1 MIKLNGK
8 EYECASKIPIDLLD
22 DKWKFLILWTLSSK
36 PLRISE
42 LAEKIPDISQRT
54 LSRKLKALEEV
65 SLINRI
71 VFPEVPPKVEYS
83 LTIHS
88 ERLLEVIQTMQ
99 KWGEQYAKDMG
110 GILVD
115 ECKI

>member
-1 MIKLNGK
+1 MIKLNEK
-8 EYECASKIPIDLLD
+8 QYECPSKIPMDLVD
-22 DKWKFLILWTLSSK
+22 DKWKFLILWNLAIN

-65 SLINRI
+65 SLVQRV

-83 LTIHS
+83 LTIHG
-88 ERLLEVIQTMQ
+88 ERLLEIFGIMA

-110 GILVD
+110 AIID
-115 ECKI
+115 

>member
-1 MIKLNGK
+1 MIESNGK
-8 EYECASKIPIDLLD
+8 KYACTSKIPIDLVD
-22 DKWKFLILWTLSSK
+22 DKWKFLILWNLAIK

-42 LAEKIPDISQRT
+42 LSERIPETSQRT

-65 SLINRI
+65 SLVQRV

-83 LTIHS
+83 LTIHG
-88 ERLLEVIQTMQ
+88 ERLVEIFATMT

-110 GILVD
+110 AIID
-115 ECKI
+115 

>member
-1 MIKLNGK
+1 MVELNGK
-8 EYECASKIPIDLLD
+8 KYECTSKIPIDLVD
-22 DKWKFLILWTLSSK
+22 DKWKFLILWNLAIT

-65 SLINRI
+65 SLVRRE
-71 VFPEVPPKVEYS
+71 VFAEVPPKVEYS
-83 LTIHS
+83 LTIHAQ
-88 ERLLEVIQTMQ
+88 RLVEIFATMT

-110 GILVD
+110 ATIS
-115 ECKI
+115 

>member
-8 EYECASKIPIDLLD
+8 QYECPSKIPMDLVD
-22 DKWKFLILWTLSSK
+22 DKWKFLILWNLSTK

-42 LAEKIPDISQRT
+42 LSEKIPDTSQRT

-65 SLINRI
+65 SLVKRV

-83 LTIHS
+83 LTIHG
-88 ERLLEVIQTMQ
+88 ERLLEIFTIMA
-99 KWGEQYAKDMG
+99 KWGEQYAKDMDA
-110 GILVD
+110 II
-115 ECKI
+115 E